1 MQTELLKQGSSFMFK
16 EYWESMPNSDNS
28 SLFSVLDIQVCTE
41 IEIETP
47 CTAEPSNVI
56 EDLTYR
62 WSYIL
67 HKQQMPFGEEFFK

>member
-1 MQTELLKQGSSFMFK
+1 
-16 EYWESMPNSDNS
+16 MPNSDNS

-47 CTAEPSNVI
+47 CTVEPSNVI

-67 HKQQMPFGEEFFK
+67 HKQQMLFGEEFFK